1 MGVPDASGD
10 LSSEMEVDAFR
21 RLFPL
26 RYFERHLSESI
37 RPDARPLGRARDTTL
52 ALGAVA
58 SAHGSALAKIG
69 STTMLAA
76 IKMEVMTPSTES
88 PEEGSIAIDF
98 HMPPI
103 CSPIVR
109 PGRPAEAAPVISKQ
123 LSDTISSSGMINL
136 KELSLVSGKAAWM
149 AYLDIYCLDADGA
162 LFDAALL
169 SAVGAFSH
177 LQIPIVSLN
186 DDGKIV
192 LVSEEDD
199 GTKLEEEPVNKEKR
213 KLTLSSIPFS
223 LTCILHKNYILA
235 DPTAEEESIMETL
248 VTVVLDSSSR
258 LVSFYK
264 PGGPVLAQ
272 TSAVQDCV
280 ALTRQRVKELQDIL
294 NETISGMEI
303 DEVSFRME

>member
-1 MGVPDASGD
+1 MGLPNASED

-26 RYFERHLSESI
+26 RYFERHLTESI
-37 RPDARPLGRARDTTL
+37 RPDARPLRKARDTTI

-58 SAHGSALAKIG
+58 SADGSALAKIG

-76 IKMEVMTPSTES
+76 IKMEVMTPSLES
-88 PEEGSIAIDF
+88 PDEGCIAIDF

-109 PGRPAEAAPVISKQ
+109 PGRPAEVAPVLSKQ
-123 LSDTISSSGMINL
+123 LSDTITSSGMINL

-169 SAVGAFSH
+169 SAVASFSH
-177 LQIPIVSLN
+177 LQIPVVSL
-186 DDGKIV
+186 DYDGKIV
-192 LVSEEDD
+192 IMSEEQKEENSE
-199 GTKLEEEPVNKEKR
+199 TKPVNKEKR
-213 KLTLSSIPFS
+213 KLTLSTIPFS
-223 LTCILHKNYILA
+223 LTCILHKSYILA

-248 VTVVLDSSSR
+248 VTVVLDSSGQ
-258 LVSFYK
+258 LVSLYK
-264 PGGPVLAQ
+264 PGGSVLVY

-280 ALTRQRVKELQDIL
+280 ALTRQRVKELQNIL
-294 NETISGMEI
+294 DDAISGMEI
-303 DEVSFRME
+303 D

>member
-1 MGVPDASGD
+1 MGLPDTSGD
-10 LSSEMEVDAFR
+10 LSSEVEVDAFR

-26 RYFERHLSESI
+26 RFYERHLSESI
-37 RPDARPLGRARDTTL
+37 RPDGRPLGKARDTTI

-58 SAHGSALAKIG
+58 SADGSALAKIG

-76 IKMEVMTPSTES
+76 IKMEVMTPSMES
-88 PEEGSIAIDF
+88 PDEGCLAIDF

-109 PGRPAEAAPVISKQ
+109 PGRPAEAAPVVSKQ
-123 LSDTISSSGMINL
+123 LSDTISSSGMVDL

-169 SAVGAFSH
+169 SAVAALSY
-177 LQIPIVSLN
+177 LQIPAVSLN
-186 DDGKIV
+186 KDGRV
-192 LVSEEDD
+192 VVVSEED
-199 GTKLEEEPVNKEKR
+199 GQKPEKEPVNNEKR
-213 KLTLSSIPFS
+213 KLTLKNIPFS

-248 VTVVLDSSSR
+248 VTVVLDSSSQ
-258 LVSFYK
+258 LISLYK
-264 PGGPVLAQ
+264 PGGPVLAH
-272 TSAVQDCV
+272 TSAIQDSI
-280 ALTRQRVKELQDIL
+280 AQTRQRVRELQKIL
-294 NETISGMEI
+294 DEANSGMEV
-303 DEVSFRME
+303 D